1 MCLAGRLLP
10 AIGLF
15 WVSLGLAEAV
25 FASDPVERWAAAVGG
40 RDKLAEVN
48 AIYREGTI
56 EVNGGV
62 GTLRVWHT
70 ADGRYRKEES
80 GGSFTRIET
89 FDGVDALVKTGA
101 APVQRLAGAQL
112 ARAISQA
119 YANTNAIFFAFFPER
134 RRGELV
140 VEGEHTV
147 VLKPAGG
154 IDWRVELD
162 PTTWLPTTMLHAEA
176 SAPSGS
182 TSSRSTRSTGCEPKP
197 RSVARPATRG
207 STRSF
212 VSRRP
217 CSIRRSMRRYS
228 RSTRPRPRTRRAA
241 EE

>member
-1 MCLAGRLLP
+1 MSLARRLLP
-10 AIGLF
+10 VIGPSL
-15 WVSLGLAEAV
+15 VSLGLAQAA
-25 FASDPVERWAAAVGG
+25 FAGDPVERWATAVGG
-40 RDKLAEVN
+40 RDRLAQVN

-62 GTLRVWHT
+62 GTLKVWHT

-89 FDGVDALVKTGA
+89 FDGVVALAKTGA

-140 VEGEHTV
+140 VEGDHTV
-147 VLKPAGG
+147 VLKPTGG

-162 PTTWLPTTMLHAEA
+162 PATSLPATMLHAE
-176 SAPSGS
+176 GER
-182 TSSRSTRSTGCEPKP
+182 TIRVDF
-197 RSVARPATRG
+197 VAFATFDGLRAE
-207 STRSF
+207 TE
-212 VSRRP
+212 
-217 CSIRRSMRRYS
+217 IRRSAGD
-228 RSTRPRPRTRRAA
+228 PRFNAVIRFTKTVLNPPLDASLFTIDAA
-241 EE
+241 SAVQE

>member
-1 MCLAGRLLP
+1 MCLARRLLP

-15 WVSLGLAEAV
+15 LASLGFAQMALAGNL
-25 FASDPVERWAAAVGG
+25 VERWAAAVGG
-40 RDKLAEVN
+40 RDRLAEVN

-56 EVNGGV
+56 ELSGGV

-89 FDGVDALVKTGA
+89 FDGVEALVKTGA

-140 VEGEHTV
+140 IEGEHTV
-147 VLKPAGG
+147 VLRPAGG

-162 PTTWLPTTMLHAEA
+162 PATSLPAAMLHAE
-176 SAPSGS
+176 GER
-182 TSSRSTRSTGCEPKP
+182 TIRVDF
-197 RSVARPATRG
+197 VAFDTFDGLRAETE
-207 STRSF
+207 
-212 VSRRP
+212 
-217 CSIRRSMRRYS
+217 IRRSPGD
-228 RSTRPRPRTRRAA
+228 PRLNAVIRFTKTVLNPPIDAA
-241 EE
+241 LFTIDAAPAAQE